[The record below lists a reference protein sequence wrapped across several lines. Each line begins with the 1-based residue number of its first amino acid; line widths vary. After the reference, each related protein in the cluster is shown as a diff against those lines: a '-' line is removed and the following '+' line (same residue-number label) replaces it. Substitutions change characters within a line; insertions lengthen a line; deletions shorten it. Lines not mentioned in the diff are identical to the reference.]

1 MQKKIDLERYGI
13 NKKISL
19 IRGEFTDFIEN
30 HKGLVDVISNAFK
43 EYQGGGAV
51 PSIGS
56 NEPCRALASHQL
68 GSLT

>member
-1 MQKKIDLERYGI
+1 MQKKIDLERDGI

-51 PSIGS
+51 PSIK
-56 NEPCRALASHQL
+56 
-68 GSLT
+68 